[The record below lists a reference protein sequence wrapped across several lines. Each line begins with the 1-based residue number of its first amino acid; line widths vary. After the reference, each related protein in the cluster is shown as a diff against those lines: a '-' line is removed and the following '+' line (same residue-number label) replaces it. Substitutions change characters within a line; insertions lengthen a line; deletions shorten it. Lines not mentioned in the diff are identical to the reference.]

1 MWQLID
7 SETTEILEETDS
19 FSYLMKRF
27 HDLTDEGRLV
37 HRHFEFDTNK
47 WMWWTIGKKAV

>member
-7 SETTEILEETDS
+7 SETGMIVEETDS

-27 HDLTDEGRLV
+27 HDYIDEGRLV
-37 HRHFEFDTNK
+37 YRHFETSPDG
-47 WMWWTIGKKAV
+47 WLWWSPAGKVS